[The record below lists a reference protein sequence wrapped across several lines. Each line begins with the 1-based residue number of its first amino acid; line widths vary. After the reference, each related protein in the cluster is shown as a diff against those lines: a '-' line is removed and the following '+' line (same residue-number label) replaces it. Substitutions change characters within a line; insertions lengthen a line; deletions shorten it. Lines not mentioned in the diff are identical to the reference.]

1 MKIVFHLSVILQQ
14 LFSFLFLLFNITL
27 YFTHTC
33 IFFCILL
40 RKKSWISTTQSSFPM
55 PTFILSFYQL
65 FLTSSTLTG
74 QILFISTI
82 PTNHSNSLMNLMLL
96 NWVQIM
102 TFITRKWSST
112 TCISNP
118 SKIKLIMI
126 TTSLH
131 WQLFLL
137 LHLELFNKRI
147 EMLNP
152 IISNIHISKTWMA
165 INL

>member
-1 MKIVFHLSVILQQ
+1 MKIVFSFVCFIQQ

-27 YFTHTC
+27 YFTHSC

-40 RKKSWISTTQSSFPM
+40 RKKSWISTTQPSLPM
-55 PTFILSFYQL
+55 STFILALYQL
-65 FLTSSTLTG
+65 FLASSTLTE

-82 PTNHSNSLMNLMLL
+82 STNHSNSLVNLMLL
-96 NWVQIM
+96 NRVQVM
-102 TFITRKWSST
+102 TLIARKRSST
-112 TCISNP
+112 TCISYP

-131 WQLFLL
+131 WQLFFF
-137 LHLELFNKRI
+137 LHLELFYKRI

-152 IISNIHISKTWMA
+152 IISNIHISKA
-165 INL
+165 

>member
-1 MKIVFHLSVILQQ
+1 MSVILQQ

-33 IFFCILL
+33 IFFCILF
-40 RKKSWISTTQSSFPM
+40 RKKSWISTTQSSLPM
-55 PTFILSFYQL
+55 STFILPFYQL
-65 FLTSSTLTG
+65 FLTSNTLTR
-74 QILFISTI
+74 QILLIGTIS
-82 PTNHSNSLMNLMLL
+82 TNHSYSFMNFMLF
-96 NWVQIM
+96 NRIQIM
-102 TFITRKWSST
+102 TLIARKWSST
-112 TCISNP
+112 TCISYP
-118 SKIKLIMI
+118 SKIKLVMI

-152 IISNIHISKTWMA
+152 VISNIHISKT
-165 INL
+165 